1 MIEIIRKRTG
11 TITNINNAAYEA
23 MNAAAPKGCPFKG
36 YTFWDLL
43 NDLIKMYDWQLSID
57 RIYTLNEFLTE
68 CNCIHAEVYKKDFLR
83 MEATI

>member
-11 TITNINNAAYEA
+11 ITTNINSKVYEA
-23 MNAAAPKGCPFKG
+23 MNAATPKGCPFKG

-43 NDLIKMYDWQLSID
+43 RDLIKMYSWELSFD
-57 RIYTLNEFLTE
+57 RIYTLNDFLTE